1 MIFRKANIKQH
12 TMNLSQKLGF
22 DKTTKLLMIHA
33 DDAGLSHSENRA
45 TIKSLTQG
53 IVNSYSMMVPCPW
66 FYEMAVFAKNNPQY
80 DNGIHLTL
88 TCEWESYKFG
98 PVLPLAEVPS
108 LVNEAGYFFKS
119 REELKENATAEDIKK
134 ELKAQIEKAYA
145 FGLKPTHIDSH
156 MYSVGI
162 STEVMDIYRRLGE
175 EYDLPILINK
185 EIMNMSGLDPLIN
198 IEEDDLVIDKV
209 HYGVFKHFENGMLQ
223 KYYSNVLDKLDAGL
237 NMILIHPAYDDDE
250 MKGITINHPNYG
262 SEWRQLDLESF
273 TSKENEERLQ
283 KNNIQLITW
292 SEIKSLRG

>member
-1 MIFRKANIKQH
+1 
-12 TMNLSQKLGF
+12 MNLSQKLGF

-162 STEVMDIYRRLGE
+162 SAEVMDIYRRLGE

-209 HYGVFKHFENGMLQ
+209 HYGLFMHFENGLLQ
-223 KYYSNVLDKLDAGL
+223 EYYSNVLDELDAGL

>member
-1 MIFRKANIKQH
+1 
-12 TMNLSQKLGF
+12 MNLSQKLGF

-66 FYEMAVFAKNNPQY
+66 FYEMAVFTKNNPQY

-162 STEVMDIYRRLGE
+162 SAEVMDIYRRLGE

-185 EIMNMSGLDPLIN
+185 EILNMSGLDPLIN

-209 HYGVFKHFENGMLQ
+209 HYGLFKHFENGLLQ
-223 KYYSNVLDKLDAGL
+223 EYYSNVLDELDAGL

-262 SEWRQLDLESF
+262 SEWRQLNLESF

>member
-162 STEVMDIYRRLGE
+162 SAEVMDIYRRLGE

-209 HYGVFKHFENGMLQ
+209 HYGLFMHFENGLLQ
-223 KYYSNVLDKLDAGL
+223 EYYSNVLDELDAGL
-237 NMILIHPAYDDDE
+237 KYDLNTS
-250 MKGITINHPNYG
+250 GI
-262 SEWRQLDLESF
+262 
-273 TSKENEERLQ
+273 
-283 KNNIQLITW
+283 
-292 SEIKSLRG
+292 

>member
-1 MIFRKANIKQH
+1 
-12 TMNLSQKLGF
+12 MNLSQKLGF

-66 FYEMAVFAKNNPQY
+66 FYEMAVFTKNNPQY

-162 STEVMDIYRRLGE
+162 SAEVMDIYRRLGE

-185 EIMNMSGLDPLIN
+185 EILNMSGLDPLIN

-209 HYGVFKHFENGMLQ
+209 HYGLFKHFENGLLQ
-223 KYYSNVLDKLDAGL
+223 EYYSNVLDELDAGL

>member
-1 MIFRKANIKQH
+1 
-12 TMNLSQKLGF
+12 MNLSQKLGF

-162 STEVMDIYRRLGE
+162 SAEVMDIYRRLGE

>member
-1 MIFRKANIKQH
+1 
-12 TMNLSQKLGF
+12 MNLSQKLGF

-66 FYEMAVFAKNNPQY
+66 FYEMAVFTKNNPQY

-108 LVNEAGYFFKS
+108 LANEAGYFFKS
-119 REELKENATAEDIKK
+119 REELKENATAEDIRK

-156 MYSVGI
+156 MNSVGI
-162 STEVMDIYRRLGE
+162 SAEVMDIYRRLGE

-185 EIMNMSGLDPLIN
+185 EILNMSGLDPLIN

-209 HYGVFKHFENGMLQ
+209 HYGLFKHFENGLLQ
-223 KYYSNVLDKLDAGL
+223 EYYSNVLDELDAGL